1 MKMKLGVATLR
12 ATFIAI
18 AAALFIAGC
27 GSSTSTPEPEEDQGP
42 DVGTVGIL
50 FTDLPTDDF
59 ESIELDVV
67 EAILIGGDDS
77 QAVLFEGSEPID
89 LLDLENFSEPVVFG
103 EVQAG
108 TYTKLRLKIDNLRLT
123 PVDGDPFD
131 VPNLPANGKIDL
143 LQAGGFDVLPGRTL
157 LIEIDMDA
165 NKSIKITEAGNS
177 GRINFRP
184 VVKVKIVDGGDPHK
198 LARVEGLVQSIPGDP
213 AGSFVLCDIDSPDFC
228 VDVATDETMTSFFDE
243 DGLDTD
249 ISNPEFV
256 EGAMVVVIGMY
267 TTEPSIILNAVT
279 VEIGGTAEQLKGRV
293 ASAPTEDGFQLLVA
307 GGNEYTIDLQAGT
320 QFYGPEGKIMLDA
333 IMLLD
338 FVEIEGVVPASADP
352 NLMRAALVFLE
363 DDDDDMISGMIIDPL
378 NVGQDDDPKN
388 FGLRNDAGDTCVNGD
403 DDTDII
409 LVDTVDSIVMTGTY
423 AELELDQTIEVFGQM
438 VEGGCFEANEIIVEV
453 DLEATP

>member
-184 VVKVKIVDGGDPHK
+184 VVKVKIVDGGDPHN

-320 QFYGPEGKIMLDA
+320 QF
-333 IMLLD
+333 
-338 FVEIEGVVPASADP
+338 
-352 NLMRAALVFLE
+352 
-363 DDDDDMISGMIIDPL
+363 
-378 NVGQDDDPKN
+378 
-388 FGLRNDAGDTCVNGD
+388 
-403 DDTDII
+403 
-409 LVDTVDSIVMTGTY
+409 
-423 AELELDQTIEVFGQM
+423 
-438 VEGGCFEANEIIVEV
+438 
-453 DLEATP
+453 

>member
-50 FTDLPTDDF
+50 FTDLPTNDF

-293 ASAPTEDGFQLLVA
+293 ASAPTEDGFQLLAA

-363 DDDDDMISGMIIDPL
+363 DEDDDMISGMIIDPL

-388 FGLRNDAGDTCVNGD
+388 FGLRNDAGDTCVNGG

>member
-108 TYTKLRLKIDNLRLT
+108 TYTKLRLKIDNLSLT

-293 ASAPTEDGFQLLVA
+293 ASAPTEDGFQLLAA

-423 AELELDQTIEVFGQM
+423 AELELGQTIEVFGQM